1 MYGNIVHKNYTNT
14 KSNVLSD
21 TFDITF
27 KIDNCQNGIFY
38 TSTVYFSLE
47 YTGSKISES
56 TQNNK
61 FGSVQIYMFKT
72 LKMLR
77 FFELFGFMTFMV
89 YRIIRVKKTESKYR
103 SIIGWGPWGL
113 IKFQKPTRIREYHNQ
128 TELTETISVLFYIDP
143 IFPELPEIRKK
154 D

>member
-1 MYGNIVHKNYTNT
+1 MRDNFLWNNVKMYGNIVHKNYTNT

-89 YRIIRVKKTESKYR
+89 WFGGGV
-103 SIIGWGPWGL
+103 L
-113 IKFQKPTRIREYHNQ
+113 IEDGY
-128 TELTETISVLFYIDP
+128 L
-143 IFPELPEIRKK
+143 
-154 D
+154 